1 MILILISIYF
11 TFRTINVDKFRL
23 IKYKVRLNNLTS
35 KLSLLLM
42 SQRYKSRFKLINT
55 ISSLFKFDI
64 DINLSVTDSLVDN
77 KDDKLL
83 IENRSVINKLFS
95 IAINGPLT

>member
-11 TFRTINVDKFRL
+11 TFRTINGL

-35 KLSLLLM
+35 KLLLLLM

-64 DINLSVTDSLVDN
+64 DINLSATDSLVDN

>member
-1 MILILISIYF
+1 MILIPIYF
-11 TFRTINVDKFRL
+11 TFRTINSL

-35 KLSLLLM
+35 KLLSLLM

-55 ISSLFKFDI
+55 KSSLFKFDI
-64 DINLSVTDSLVDN
+64 DINLSATDSLVDN
-77 KDDKLL
+77 KDDELL

>member
-1 MILILISIYF
+1 
-11 TFRTINVDKFRL
+11 
-23 IKYKVRLNNLTS
+23 
-35 KLSLLLM
+35 M

-55 ISSLFKFDI
+55 KSSLFKFDI
-64 DINLSVTDSLVDN
+64 DINLSATDSLVDN
-77 KDDKLL
+77 KNDKLL

>member
-35 KLSLLLM
+35 KLLLLLM

-64 DINLSVTDSLVDN
+64 DINLSATDSLVDN

>member
-1 MILILISIYF
+1 MILIPIYF
-11 TFRTINVDKFRL
+11 TFRTINGL

-35 KLSLLLM
+35 KLLSLLM

-55 ISSLFKFDI
+55 KSSLFKFDI
-64 DINLSVTDSLVDN
+64 DINLSATDSLVYN
-77 KDDKLL
+77 KDDELL

>member
-1 MILILISIYF
+1 M
-11 TFRTINVDKFRL
+11 NRL
-23 IKYKVRLNNLTS
+23 IKCKVRLNNLTS
-35 KLSLLLM
+35 KLLSLLM

-55 ISSLFKFDI
+55 KSSLFKFDI
-64 DINLSVTDSLVDN
+64 DINLSATDSLVDN

-95 IAINGPLT
+95 IAINGPLTVVKILMGDRQISN

>member
-1 MILILISIYF
+1 MILISIYF
-11 TFRTINVDKFRL
+11 TFRTINGL

-35 KLSLLLM
+35 KLLSLLM

-55 ISSLFKFDI
+55 KSSLFKFDI
-64 DINLSVTDSLVDN
+64 DINLSATDSLVDN
-77 KDDKLL
+77 KDDELL

>member
-64 DINLSVTDSLVDN
+64 DINLSATDSLVDN

>member
-11 TFRTINVDKFRL
+11 TFRTINGL
-23 IKYKVRLNNLTS
+23 IKCKVRLNNLTS
-35 KLSLLLM
+35 KLLLLLM

-64 DINLSVTDSLVDN
+64 DINLSATDSLVDN

>member
-1 MILILISIYF
+1 MILISIYF

-35 KLSLLLM
+35 KLLLLLM

-64 DINLSVTDSLVDN
+64 DINLSATDSLVDN